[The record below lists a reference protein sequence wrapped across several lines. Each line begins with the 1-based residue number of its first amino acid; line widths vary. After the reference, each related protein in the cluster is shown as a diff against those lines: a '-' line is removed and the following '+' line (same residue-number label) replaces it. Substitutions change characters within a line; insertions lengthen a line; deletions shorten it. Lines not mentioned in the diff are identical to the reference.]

1 MLTFT
6 KKNLITKKKSLT
18 QSMGKRSLLQ
28 ISQRQKPKRTLK
40 NLQTITTSKVPFY
53 LITTTTSLHRK
64 WLFC

>member
-1 MLTFT
+1 LGGIKTSIIACLIMLFVTFT

-40 NLQTITTSKVPFY
+40 NLQTITTSKVPF
-53 LITTTTSLHRK
+53 
-64 WLFC
+64 